1 MSSISLEEYRKKHKR
16 CRYCKYIGH
25 IGGGDRHIT
34 NWCHAKAKHKYEWIL
49 LVFMN
54 NIQGCFC
61 SVYEQKEP

>member
-1 MSSISLEEYRKKHKR
+1 METLSSYRNKHPR

-25 IGGGDRHIT
+25 IGGGDRRIT
-34 NWCHAKAKHKYEWIL
+34 NWCKATQKHKYEWTL
-49 LVFMN
+49 LFFMN